1 MKHMEQIFTPSN
13 IATRLALLLLLALVQ
28 QGTMAAPIPAPP
40 QIAASG
46 HLLVDFD
53 SGLVLAENNPDKRLE
68 PASLTKIMTAYV
80 VFKEL
85 QEGNLSLQDQVLV
98 SEKAWKTPGS
108 RMFIEVNKKV
118 TIDELMRGMIIQSG
132 NDACV
137 ALAEHIA
144 GSEQAFAGL
153 MNEHAAR
160 LEMNQTNFVNATGLP
175 HKDHYTTPED
185 ILKVTRATILEFP
198 EFYSLYAEKEYTFN
212 EITQHNRNKLLWRD
226 ESVDGVKTGHTEAAG
241 YCLVASAQKENMRLL
256 SVVMGTDS
264 EESRAAETQSLLSYG
279 FRFYKTHRLYDTSD
293 VLKRVRV
300 WKGEIDTLKLGLSEP
315 LSITIPRGKYKDLDA
330 RIKVNKPVEAPVS
343 KGKWLGRIT
352 IELEGEIIADVPLVA
367 MQEVAEGGIIDSMM
381 DSVLLMFE

>member
-1 MKHMEQIFTPSN
+1 MEQIFTPSN

-367 MQEVAEGGIIDSMM
+367 MQDVAEGGIIDSMM

>member
-1 MKHMEQIFTPSN
+1 MEQIFTPSN